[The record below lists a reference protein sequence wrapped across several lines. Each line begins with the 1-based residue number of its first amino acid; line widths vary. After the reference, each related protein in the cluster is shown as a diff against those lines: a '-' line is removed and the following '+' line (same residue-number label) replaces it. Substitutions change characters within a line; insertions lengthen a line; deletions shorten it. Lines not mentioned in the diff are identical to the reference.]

1 MGCGDVGPLP
11 SVDLPCGL
19 SPRPPEGTAVQVVAV
34 RLAAEP
40 GSPEKEE
47 GRAEDGPHPTF
58 WDPGGALR
66 RPGAQEAGLAFVS
79 VAGAF
84 SSPCGVLGGAE
95 GDHEPLSPRAC
106 AGRGLGT
113 ALVTEQDLR
122 GPRSS
127 VC

>member
-1 MGCGDVGPLP
+1 MVLIPRFGIPV
-11 SVDLPCGL
+11 GL
-19 SPRPPEGTAVQVVAV
+19 S
-34 RLAAEP
+34 
-40 GSPEKEE
+40 
-47 GRAEDGPHPTF
+47 
-58 WDPGGALR
+58 GG
-66 RPGAQEAGLAFVS
+66 EAGLAFVS

-113 ALVTEQDLR
+113 ALVTEQDLG